1 MINTQN
7 ICWIDK
13 CALLD
18 FMERT
23 AAAFVDTVLITRYA
37 IMLLEF
43 VNRDA
48 NPDIK
53 GKIAQKVCGT
63 KVFSRWDTWN
73 EKVHWTFHKMSII
86 KKSDIIIFEIKD
98 FAKIRIVWFIKLI

>member
-1 MINTQN
+1 MIYTQN

-37 IMLLEF
+37 VMLLEF

-53 GKIAQKVCGT
+53 GEIAQKVCRT
-63 KVFSRWDTWN
+63 KVEIQYMRHLEW
-73 EKVHWTFHKMSII
+73 
-86 KKSDIIIFEIKD
+86 KSTLDIS
-98 FAKIRIVWFIKLI
+98 

>member
-48 NPDIK
+48 NLDIK
-53 GKIAQKVCGT
+53 GKIAQKVCRT
-63 KVFSRWDTWN
+63 KV
-73 EKVHWTFHKMSII
+73 
-86 KKSDIIIFEIKD
+86 EIQ
-98 FAKIRIVWFIKLI
+98 